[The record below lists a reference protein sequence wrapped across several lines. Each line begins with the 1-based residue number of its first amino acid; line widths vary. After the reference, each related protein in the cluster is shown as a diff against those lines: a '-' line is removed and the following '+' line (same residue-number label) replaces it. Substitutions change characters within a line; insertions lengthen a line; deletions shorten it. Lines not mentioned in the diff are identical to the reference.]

1 MPQTKLLLTL
11 LTSLTL
17 SAELALPPLAA
28 AQTSQQTTAF
38 TIMGAVVEQ
47 DGSPLYGV
55 IVRAGNAKTMTNA
68 GGRFTL
74 TLATRPE
81 GGRQALTLSA
91 VGKKT
96 QQVTSSKAIRS
107 VSSSRMPS
115 GRSRRS
121 SSVPAP
127 ISMPLT
133 YVPARVSW
141 RRSI

>member
-38 TIMGAVVEQ
+38 TITGLVVER

-81 GGRQALTLSA
+81 DGRQALTLSA

-96 QQVTSSKAIRS
+96 QQVTFVEGHPLR
-107 VSSSRMPS
+107 VSSRMPS

-141 RRSI
+141 HRSI